1 MIAAPDARTA
11 LELLAQHPDIR
22 LLFTDIGLPGG
33 MNGRQAAE
41 MARQQRP
48 DLMVLC
54 TTGYPGN
61 AILHGGM
68 LDPGMNLLPKPF
80 THAALGAKIRSLLS
94 GSDPNAAP
102 TISALGAGAG
112 GR

>member
-1 MIAAPDARTA
+1 
-11 LELLAQHPDIR
+11 
-22 LLFTDIGLPGG
+22 
-33 MNGRQAAE
+33 

-68 LDPGMNLLPKPF
+68 LDPGMNLLPKPSSRRGF
-80 THAALGAKIRSLLS
+80 RERWTDLPADIAKVPST
-94 GSDPNAAP
+94 AE
-102 TISALGAGAG
+102 
-112 GR
+112 

>member
-22 LLFTDIGLPGG
+22 LLFTDIGLPGV

-80 THAALGAKIRSLLS
+80 E
-94 GSDPNAAP
+94 
-102 TISALGAGAG
+102 
-112 GR
+112 